1 MQNQFYFLFKPEG
14 SLGMKISVTPE
25 VCMALADMFRNEG
38 PVKYNTD
45 NNTFSTGPEPIG
57 EGEPVQP

>member
-1 MQNQFYFLFKPEG
+1 
-14 SLGMKISVTPE
+14 
-25 VCMALADMFRNEG
+25 MALADMFRNEG